1 VRQTVPAASGNG
13 LPSAVS
19 TVGEIV
25 DTRRRAAS
33 GAGRADRWSAATL
46 GLGFLVL
53 ALACAV
59 RARGL
64 TPVDAAVAVPLIGLY
79 VVAYRTVFES
89 VSSSAVPTQPILV
102 GLLLLLHPAIVPIT
116 VLLALQIAGSGV
128 LQPHDRREAVL
139 LRWVQGWHCLGPVCV
154 LLMAGSPPASLDH
167 WPLYLGALA
176 AQFVLDATVCAIRA
190 RVLGV
195 PLTRLAATLR
205 WTYAIDCLLALIG
218 VAIVLA
224 GARSLATVLMLAAPI
239 GLIHLLARDRVEQ
252 FETAVSLSTAYSEV
266 QAEARVDPLTRL
278 ANRRAWEEA
287 MDDAARRLAD
297 GTAVSVMVLMADL
310 DGLKYV
316 NDTFGHEA
324 GDELIRSL
332 AQALR
337 AGLPQAA
344 VTARLGGDEFGALLI
359 SQSGAILEAETLATL
374 RAVLDRQPGVHG
386 QKLSASLGVASCP
399 PEPTVHEAGRMAD
412 HRAGIDKMERRANRS
427 R

>member
-33 GAGRADRWSAATL
+33 GAGRADRWSAAVL
-46 GLGFLVL
+46 GLGFLTL
-53 ALACAV
+53 ALVFAV
-59 RARGL
+59 RARGIA
-64 TPVDAAVAVPLIGLY
+64 PADAAVAVPLIGLY

-128 LQPHDRREAVL
+128 LQPDDGREAVM

-154 LLMAGSPPASLDH
+154 LLMAGSPPASLHH
-167 WPLYLGALA
+167 WPLYLCALG

-195 PLTRLAATLR
+195 SLARLAASLR
-205 WTYAIDCLLALIG
+205 WTYAIDCLLAPIG

-224 GARSLATVLMLAAPI
+224 GGRSAATIVMLAAPI

-252 FETAVSLSTAYSEV
+252 FETAISLSTAYSEV
-266 QAEARVDPLTRL
+266 QAEARVDPLTGL

-287 MDDAARRLAD
+287 MEVAARRLDD
-297 GTAVSVMVLMADL
+297 GTAVSVTVLMADL

-324 GDELIRSL
+324 GDALITSMAL
-332 AQALR
+332 TLR
-337 AGLPQAA
+337 AELPQAA
-344 VTARLGGDEFGALLI
+344 VTARLGGDEFAALLV
-359 SQSGAILEAETLATL
+359 SQSGAVDEIDTLATF
-374 RAVLDRQPGVHG
+374 RAALDCQPGVRGH
-386 QKLSASLGVASCP
+386 KLSASLGVASSP
-399 PEPTVHEAGRMAD
+399 PAATVLEACRLAD
-412 HRAGIDKMERRANRS
+412 YRSGLDKTERRANRS
-427 R
+427 